1 MICSFF
7 PFEVLVRQGIEH
19 LSVGPSH
26 KLGDKCDR
34 LHICS
39 RKTHIVCKFRHYFR
53 IHQTFI
59 RIYFVLRLKILNL
72 PYLLK
77 FIDEN
82 KKKPSGGLTLILS
95 IPQKEKPPQ
104 TPQLLVRNRMM
115 KELTFHPVHTLHA
128 YFSISH
134 PDRFHA

>member
-34 LHICS
+34 LHIYS
-39 RKTHIVCKFRHYFR
+39 RKTHTDCKIKNKKC

-59 RIYFVLRLKILNL
+59 RIYFVLRLKFLNL

-82 KKKPSGGLTLILS
+82 KKK
-95 IPQKEKPPQ
+95 
-104 TPQLLVRNRMM
+104 
-115 KELTFHPVHTLHA
+115 TFWGINAHSEHPTEGKTTADTAVA
-128 YFSISH
+128 SSE
-134 PDRFHA
+134 